1 MDRADRITT
10 TAAVRA
16 AVVLAIVNAM
26 AEVVALL
33 VIWNTDQELDVA
45 SLGAWINLVAG
56 PTFPLIAA
64 LMLRSRGRDP
74 GRLPRFDR
82 LAGAFAI
89 YGALCAATLWV
100 HVLAVEAFRQ
110 IGPGDV
116 SSVLAWVSTWL
127 WVGVPV
133 GLVLLILWFPTGEPP
148 TPRWR
153 WIHVCLGSAYALIW
167 TSIAF
172 APGVMT
178 DFPGNHLNPLGWRG
192 SEHLLETCGSVG
204 FALLLIGAVLT
215 LSSAVVRYV
224 KADADSRR
232 QLRWVVVAICA
243 IAVAAALSEVETVSW
258 LGDATFA
265 ASVLLL
271 PVAVAVALTR
281 RDGYGLPRILLYG
294 ALSTILLSAYLGFVA
309 LAQVAFGSN
318 ADQSTRLVAAGLMA
332 LVAAPLRD
340 RLQRSVERLVY
351 GDRGD
356 PSRPLRELGRR
367 LTGAPDELLV
377 EVVEVVSDALRAPF
391 VAVTLAGEGMP
402 AASTGT
408 AVDDVTKVP
417 LELGGQL
424 VGELAVAPRIPG
436 EKYNGRDRALLAE
449 LAGRVA
455 VVAHAAALDRDLRT
469 SRASLVRAREE
480 ERLRIRRDLHDGLGP
495 ALAGIAFGLDAT
507 RMTMAKDPQKAL
519 SSLADLR
526 DEVHSSIADVRRLV
540 DDLRPADLD
549 QLGLGHALDQYGA
562 RLGERGALVVTT
574 EVDDLPPLPP
584 AVEVA
589 AYRIATEALT
599 NAARHSGATCA
610 TVRIAVGGTS
620 LVIDIE
626 DDGHGIE
633 PRPRAGIGLR
643 AMRERA
649 AELGGSCSIAPSP
662 AGGTTVSALLP
673 LGALA

>member
-1 MDRADRITT
+1 
-10 TAAVRA
+10 
-16 AVVLAIVNAM
+16 
-26 AEVVALL
+26 
-33 VIWNTDQELDVA
+33 
-45 SLGAWINLVAG
+45 
-56 PTFPLIAA
+56 
-64 LMLRSRGRDP
+64 
-74 GRLPRFDR
+74 
-82 LAGAFAI
+82 
-89 YGALCAATLWV
+89 
-100 HVLAVEAFRQ
+100 
-110 IGPGDV
+110 
-116 SSVLAWVSTWL
+116 
-127 WVGVPV
+127 
-133 GLVLLILWFPTGEPP
+133 
-148 TPRWR
+148 
-153 WIHVCLGSAYALIW
+153 
-167 TSIAF
+167 
-172 APGVMT
+172 
-178 DFPGNHLNPLGWRG
+178 
-192 SEHLLETCGSVG
+192 
-204 FALLLIGAVLT
+204 
-215 LSSAVVRYV
+215 
-224 KADADSRR
+224 
-232 QLRWVVVAICA
+232 
-243 IAVAAALSEVETVSW
+243 
-258 LGDATFA
+258 
-265 ASVLLL
+265 
-271 PVAVAVALTR
+271 
-281 RDGYGLPRILLYG
+281 
-294 ALSTILLSAYLGFVA
+294 
-309 LAQVAFGSN
+309 
-318 ADQSTRLVAAGLMA
+318 
-332 LVAAPLRD
+332 
-340 RLQRSVERLVY
+340 
-351 GDRGD
+351 
-356 PSRPLRELGRR
+356 
-367 LTGAPDELLV
+367 
-377 EVVEVVSDALRAPF
+377 
-391 VAVTLAGEGMP
+391 MP